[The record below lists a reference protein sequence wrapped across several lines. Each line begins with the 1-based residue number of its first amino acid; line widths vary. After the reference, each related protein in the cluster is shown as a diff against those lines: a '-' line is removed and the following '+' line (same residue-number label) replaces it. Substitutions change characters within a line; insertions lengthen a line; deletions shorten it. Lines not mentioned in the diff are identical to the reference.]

1 VSDGK
6 AADLRRRCRL
16 HEDLAAPEVCRGALV
31 LVAAAA
37 GLVWAL
43 APHGS
48 SEDARSE
55 LALKSQP
62 DTPKHSK

>member
-1 VSDGK
+1 MGERPISDGD
-6 AADLRRRCRL
+6 AGSPRASADP
-16 HEDLAAPEVCRGALV
+16 DVFRGALV

-37 GLVWAL
+37 GLVWAI

-48 SEDARSE
+48 SEDARSKLE
-55 LALKSQP
+55 LKSQP

>member
-1 VSDGK
+1 MEKRPVSDGD
-6 AADLRRRCRL
+6 AGSTRTSANPDVF
-16 HEDLAAPEVCRGALV
+16 HGALV

-48 SEDARSE
+48 SEDARNE
-55 LALKSQP
+55 LESPL
-62 DTPKHSK
+62 DTPKHST

>member
-1 VSDGK
+1 MEKRPISDGD
-6 AADLRRRCRL
+6 AGSTRTS
-16 HEDLAAPEVCRGALV
+16 AAPDVCRGALV

>member
-1 VSDGK
+1 MEKRPVSDGN
-6 AADLRRRCRL
+6 AGSTRTSADP
-16 HEDLAAPEVCRGALV
+16 DVFRGALV

-48 SEDARSE
+48 SEDARNE
-55 LALKSQP
+55 LELELP
-62 DTPKHSK
+62 LDTPKHSK

>member
-1 VSDGK
+1 MEKRPVSGGN
-6 AADLRRRCRL
+6 AGSATPSAD
-16 HEDLAAPEVCRGALV
+16 PEVLRGALV

-48 SEDARSE
+48 SEDARNE
-55 LALKSQP
+55 LESQP
-62 DTPKHSK
+62 EAPKHSK

>member
-1 VSDGK
+1 MEKRPISDGD
-6 AADLRRRCRL
+6 AGSTRTSADP
-16 HEDLAAPEVCRGALV
+16 DVFRGALV

-37 GLVWAL
+37 GLVWAI

-48 SEDARSE
+48 SEDARNE
-55 LALKSQP
+55 LELKSQP

>member
-1 VSDGK
+1 MEKRPVSDWDAGGTTTS
-6 AADLRRRCRL
+6 ADP
-16 HEDLAAPEVCRGALV
+16 DVFRGALV

-48 SEDARSE
+48 SEDARNE
-55 LALKSQP
+55 FELKSQP

>member
-1 VSDGK
+1 MEKRPVSDGN
-6 AADLRRRCRL
+6 AGSTTTSADP
-16 HEDLAAPEVCRGALV
+16 DLFRGALV

-37 GLVWAL
+37 GLVWAI

-48 SEDARSE
+48 SEDARNKLE
-55 LALKSQP
+55 LKSQP